1 MLDLI
6 FIGGMGFGIVCSA
19 ATTVVAEAVSA
30 VLSVGYIYQHIP
42 LLRIKRMEFTMDGS
56 MLKKTLQF
64 GTITAL
70 QQSCQP
76 VGKLLIQGAV
86 NTLGVDVIAAFNA
99 VNRVDDFA
107 FTPEQSIA
115 HGITTFTAQNRG
127 AKKPKRIHDGFRKGL
142 QLEFSYWIFIFI
154 LIFLFRRPIMNLF
167 VSGREADT
175 VIDLGNRYLGTM
187 AWFYLLPAFTNGIQ
201 GFFRGMGKLKMTL
214 FGTLIQTSIR
224 VLCTWILAPVWG
236 IYGIALACAAG
247 WSVMLMAEVPYYF
260 YYKKSWDQG

>member
-1 MLDLI
+1 
-6 FIGGMGFGIVCSA
+6 
-19 ATTVVAEAVSA
+19 
-30 VLSVGYIYQHIP
+30 
-42 LLRIKRMEFTMDGS
+42 MDGS